1 MLRFTRLHSRCEGFR
16 LTEPIAS
23 RWTARTGSGGSRRK
37 AGGVARARASRPT
50 LPHGLTV
57 GLGWLI
63 LLGGGACSRISVS
76 PSCPSELAGGETGP
90 VTANARD
97 AGAIATFRWEV
108 IPPEAGR
115 FAEPGAADTT
125 FEAIQSGEALIR
137 LTASDGFFQ
146 VISECLTI
154 VTSTSPSA
162 PPPAPPPTTSSVAV
176 SLSVRPSPIVLG
188 EEVTVVCASVGG
200 VEAVAFTVGQL
211 EGRPVTLTAVSEGV
225 ATFIPEED
233 GELTFRCI
241 GQTADGEQSAPIDT
255 TITVPSSSDDGGA
268 DGPRGGRG

>member
-16 LTEPIAS
+16 LTKPIAGC
-23 RWTARTGSGGSRRK
+23 WTAWIGSGASRRK
-37 AGGVARARASRPT
+37 AVGVARARASRPT

-57 GLGWLI
+57 GLGCLI

-115 FAEPGAADTT
+115 FTEPDGADTT
-125 FEAIQSGEALIR
+125 FEALQSGEAVIR

-146 VISECLTI
+146 VISECRTL

-162 PPPAPPPTTSSVAV
+162 PPPPPTPSSVAV
-176 SLSVRPSPIVLG
+176 SLSVRPSPLILG
-188 EEVTVVCASVGG
+188 EEATVVCASVGE
-200 VEAVAFTVGQL
+200 VEAVAFTVGQI
-211 EGRPVTLTAVSEGV
+211 EGRPVTLTTVSEGV
-225 ATFIPEED
+225 ATFTPEED
-233 GELTFRCI
+233 GDLTFRCI
-241 GQTADGEQSAPIDT
+241 GQTANGEQSAPIDT
-255 TITVPSSSDDGGA
+255 TVTVPSSSGDDEP
-268 DGPRGGRG
+268 DGSRPGRG